1 CPVLLTWVNCSSVR
15 WATRVQDIFTA
26 GKLLA
31 LALII
36 IMGIV
41 QICKG
46 EYYWLEPA
54 NAFEP
59 FQDYDVG
66 LIALSFLQGSFAYGG
81 WNFLNYVTEELV
93 DPYVNLPRAIFIS
106 IPLVTFVYVFANIAY
121 VTAMSPQELLAS
133 NAVAV
138 VSGADK
144 RLPRDRTKSEL
155 WATIVNWPVGQGPPP
170 GSSLVA
176 LQLSITKALGRN
188 CRSSSETT
196 TPELGGRHSSAPIFR
211 VLSTLRPI
219 IGTCDSCGYSLHCR

>member
-1 CPVLLTWVNCSSVR
+1 
-15 WATRVQDIFTA
+15 
-26 GKLLA
+26 
-31 LALII
+31 
-36 IMGIV
+36 MGIV

-59 FQDYDVG
+59 FQEYDVG
-66 LIALSFLQGSFAYGG
+66 LIALAFLQGSFAYGG

-138 VSGADK
+138 VRSSTHPVRKQTDVLWVYSYSVLQKASGAPFWSL
-144 RLPRDRTKSEL
+144 RVVLCWSPR
-155 WATIVNWPVGQGPPP
+155 GPPP
-170 GSSLVA
+170 QSSGYDPCEA
-176 LQLSITKALGRN
+176 LHPHP
-188 CRSSSETT
+188 C
-196 TPELGGRHSSAPIFR
+196 SA
-211 VLSTLRPI
+211 
-219 IGTCDSCGYSLHCR
+219 LHCEYQLHPSLSQAVHQFPCPRHKYKVQ